1 MPPPPQEPAARRCGR
16 ERRRPGKEEWE
27 RERGGERKKRVGT
40 KGGFLHA
47 SKLRVPHAKIP
58 LFLCA
63 DISSGPLEK
72 LIVTYGSV
80 KEPYGKIRENEGM

>member
-1 MPPPPQEPAARRCGR
+1 M
-16 ERRRPGKEEWE
+16 
-27 RERGGERKKRVGT
+27 GT

-58 LFLCA
+58 LFLRA

-72 LIVTYGSV
+72 LIVTYVSV
-80 KEPYGKIRENEGM
+80 KEPYGKISENEGMQTLMACLQPIKVLARKIIFVIHPIFLSHL

>member
-1 MPPPPQEPAARRCGR
+1 MVERGGGR
-16 ERRRPGKEEWE
+16 ERRSGRE
-27 RERGGERKKRVGT
+27 REEGREKKRVGT

-47 SKLRVPHAKIP
+47 SKLRVPYAKIP